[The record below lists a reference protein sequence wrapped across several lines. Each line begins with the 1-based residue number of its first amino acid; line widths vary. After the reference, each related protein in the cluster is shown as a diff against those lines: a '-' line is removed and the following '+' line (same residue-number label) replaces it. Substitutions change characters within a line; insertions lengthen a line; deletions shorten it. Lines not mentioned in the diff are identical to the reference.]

1 MLNTTKRIL
10 ENTYLFLAGRSGG
23 KTQKRIGERVVCQ
36 KCGRGDKTLFKLA
49 NGYICNDCLKEI
61 QNEENR

>member
-23 KTQKRIGERVVCQ
+23 KTQKRISERVVCL
-36 KCGRGDKTLFKLA
+36 KCGRGDKTLLKTA
-49 NGYICNDCLKEI
+49 NGYICKDCLKEAKG
-61 QNEENR
+61 EL